1 MNFTFTGADSSKKK
15 VSLRGNVKS
24 LTREELLENA
34 RRERE
39 LSKQNKAQEQAAKLI
54 GKIARK
60 YMIKLK
66 EKNHQRELFDEMAIA
81 KEKPQKVVL
90 SMMNKLLY
98 FYSIHQEKDENRL
111 LICLNFLLRLWR
123 TQPMSINEHLHM
135 LQYNK
140 LTSLIVQY
148 MNNIKDD
155 DFNLATNKRLILAS
169 QALITLLDCKYYSVG
184 MYSTLMEKQINARKL
199 IILLIRMMTHS
210 QEKSQQYAANLFA
223 TLMNGI
229 KDNAI
234 MIGKLVLEL
243 FSHPMIFSS
252 LSETTVAL
260 IDAQTVIWGIGNEA
274 TNLFDDKRKLFF
286 CGNLI
291 QFMNKHMKSLLSSEV
306 LIQYLRIVA
315 TLLPDVDFDLIA
327 IEDNSSA
334 MTDDKEVEEIPSGV
348 KQQVQL
354 IFKKNH
360 LKKLIEAMV
369 SSELAFRIAIFKD
382 FAKLFLYLMHEE
394 TKHTTLILGLLS
406 YCTDNYSLIN
416 SMWSLIKGDLLDNVE
431 ILALFCKVYDN
442 VLSFIDDEE
451 FKSKP
456 FTYEENIN
464 ISGALKP
471 IAFELVWTA
480 SKSSLKED
488 VCNVLTKI
496 HNRDV
501 RLKFCPFNHFIV
513 DEASSIDIS
522 KIAEF
527 MYQGND
533 MTDDE
538 EPRRDPYEYIPI
550 RLHRVQALK
559 EALSH
564 KSSFKETQAFNKTRE
579 LISKLPFMVPIH
591 VRIRIFKEILTLD
604 KDYCQQLQHFIEPI
618 EIHRDRIFEDSY
630 SKFYP
635 LSALQL
641 KGRIRVQFSG
651 EAGIGEGVM
660 REYIFELCK
669 LAYSTS
675 YGLFKSTDD
684 GHLYPNPYSHLIYP
698 EGQDLRFYTFLG
710 KILGKAI
717 YDGIMIDLPLAKFF
731 ISKLMKGS
739 NSDLINDLYSYD
751 KELYKNLLYLK
762 NNNLGDLGLNFTVV
776 EGDEM
781 SATRVIPLIPN
792 GENIE
797 VNEKNKYSFIYR
809 MANYKLNH
817 QIKNQ
822 SESFMKGLNDI
833 IPASWLALF
842 DENELIDIISG
853 SDSPIDIDD
862 MYANTEY
869 GPGYDQEHPTIQ
881 LFWDIVFN
889 DLTPQQHVLLLK
901 FISSISRPPLL
912 GFKDLHPKICI
923 HKVADTSRLP
933 TSSTCYSLLKLPAYT
948 SRQQLKEKL
957 IQAIEQGTQTFGL
970 T

>member
-1 MNFTFTGADSSKKK
+1 M
-15 VSLRGNVKS
+15 
-24 LTREELLENA
+24 
-34 RRERE
+34 
-39 LSKQNKAQEQAAKLI
+39 
-54 GKIARK
+54 
-60 YMIKLK
+60 
-66 EKNHQRELFDEMAIA
+66 
-81 KEKPQKVVL
+81 
-90 SMMNKLLY
+90 
-98 FYSIHQEKDENRL
+98 
-111 LICLNFLLRLWR
+111 
-123 TQPMSINEHLHM
+123 
-135 LQYNK
+135 
-140 LTSLIVQY
+140 
-148 MNNIKDD
+148 
-155 DFNLATNKRLILAS
+155 
-169 QALITLLDCKYYSVG
+169 
-184 MYSTLMEKQINARKL
+184 
-199 IILLIRMMTHS
+199 
-210 QEKSQQYAANLFA
+210 
-223 TLMNGI
+223 
-229 KDNAI
+229 
-234 MIGKLVLEL
+234 
-243 FSHPMIFSS
+243 
-252 LSETTVAL
+252 
-260 IDAQTVIWGIGNEA
+260 
-274 TNLFDDKRKLFF
+274 
-286 CGNLI
+286 
-291 QFMNKHMKSLLSSEV
+291 
-306 LIQYLRIVA
+306 
-315 TLLPDVDFDLIA
+315 
-327 IEDNSSA
+327 
-334 MTDDKEVEEIPSGV
+334 MTDDKSIEEIPLGV

-360 LKKLIEAMV
+360 LKKLIETIV
-369 SSELAFRIAIFKD
+369 NSELTLRNTTFKD

-394 TKHTTLILGLLS
+394 SKHTTLILGLLS
-406 YCTDNYSLIN
+406 YCTDNYSLLT
-416 SMWSLIKGDLLDNVE
+416 SMWNLIKDDLLDNVE

-451 FKSKP
+451 FKTKP
-456 FTYEENIN
+456 FSYEENIN

-471 IAFELVWTA
+471 IAFELVWTS

-501 RLKFCPFNHFIV
+501 RLKFCPFNHFVV
-513 DEASSIDIS
+513 DEASSIDIT

-533 MTDDE
+533 MTDE
-538 EPRRDPYEYIPI
+538 EEQRRDPYEYVPI
-550 RLHRVQALK
+550 RLQRVQALK

-564 KSSFKETQAFNKTRE
+564 KSSFRETQAFNKTRE
-579 LISKLPFMVPIH
+579 LIAKLPFMVPIH

-604 KDYCQQLQHFIEPI
+604 KDYSQQLQHFIEPI

-630 SKFYP
+630 SKLYP

-660 REYIFELCK
+660 REFIFELCK

-684 GHLYPNPYSHLIYP
+684 GHLYPNPYSSLIYP
-698 EGQDLRFYTFLG
+698 EGQDLHFYTFLG
-710 KILGKAI
+710 KILGKAV

-762 NNNLGDLGLNFTVV
+762 NNSNLGDLGLNFTVV

-781 SATRVIPLIPN
+781 SAKRVIPLIPN

-809 MANYKLNH
+809 MAHYKLNQ
-817 QIKNQ
+817 QIKSQ
-822 SESFMKGLNDI
+822 SEAFMKGLNDI

-853 SDSPIDIDD
+853 SDAPVDIDD

-881 LFWDIVFN
+881 LFWDVVFN

-923 HKVADTSRLP
+923 HKVSDTSRLP

-948 SRQQLKEKL
+948 SRKQMKEKL